1 MQSHVLFKMNSS
13 TTKPGP
19 EPTRAHA
26 LTCYFN
32 SLNVAVLL
40 ALLFLF
46 LPGTV
51 KAQVEISDDFN
62 GGNDVGWTHYTP
74 TTAGGVNPGYTFP
87 TNGSGD
93 LGYEMIGPPLR
104 CEGLLQ
110 RGGSYRSEAYS
121 EFSYSAD
128 FLNYRSEPGS
138 VALFGFRMQAIA
150 PLSSSG
156 NFAVYL
162 PPSRRQKQGLWA
174 NLAFTSEIIST
185 FVDAYR
191 GGAAAVAAFPTNRPL
206 RMAMSAD
213 TTNFFKAEIYDR
225 TDLLEPLVRVNFQDY
240 DHAMNGGGGV
250 HTSGQNFLGWLNT
263 EGGFGLNTRNDF
275 TFDNYHATGLR
286 NTPIGFPGTPQV
298 VNLVPAAQTLFY
310 SIPATNQITF
320 TATTFTAN
328 QINTT
333 TMKLFLNDV
342 DVSSGLSF
350 LEVRDPIVGTH
361 GTNFAVRWNGTL
373 ASNTVYHGQIR
384 ALDTT
389 AKGTTN
395 NWYFDTFTFFNPTN
409 PANTSGFVL
418 IEAEDFNYGGGQFQ
432 DYPLVS
438 GTDDSTSSEQ
448 PLVVAPPANRNTK
461 EIPGPQVNGNGAGY
475 FNGYTPDA
483 SMTPQSYIV
492 GTLEVDYHVNTS
504 NGDTRTSG
512 NDGSRVLQLA
522 WHQYRSADGVIT
534 MQGAKG
540 GGFDTPRSYR
550 SNLVNNASTLSYVPD
565 YIVSDM
571 DAGNWM
577 NYTRTFPNTNYV
589 VYLRAS
595 SEARQDVRLDEVTSG
610 ATTTSQTLAL
620 RGQFLVPNTESWTRW
635 RYVPLTD
642 GAGNVQTLNVAG
654 LRTLRL
660 TANEVRR
667 TSSLIELG
675 DLQLNWMMLV
685 PTSGPVSTGPWIA
698 SAKPSKDSANFDP
711 AGTVK
716 IVILDRGTAVAPGSI
731 QLRFDGVNVT
741 GSATITTTTTEGSGA
756 TVSYVP
762 GLLLPNSPHSLSVVF
777 TNASTTQSNSW
788 NFAVDNLPLIPPG
801 HSLGGA
807 PDTAFT
813 VQVHKATNDV
823 PQTCQATVVLT
834 DPTTGQPTTV
844 SLPIPPIED
853 SIASADR
860 QLAGQII
867 NSDTMS
873 PFVNEADTN
882 GGFNAVSFTAPIINF
897 EQCGGI
903 GGSAAQ
909 DRGFFTVDNGF
920 PDTNFPGILPDVYCS
935 GASTFAPNNFAISA
949 SIKLLLSPGVYRMGV
964 DSEREFKVT
973 TGPST
978 GNELYLGG
986 SEDDPGTYQDGQF
999 EFMVQ
1004 SNGLYRIQVVLE
1016 KAKTQS
1022 NPGWLEWYWVNRTTG
1037 AKDLVKPLVLESAV
1051 TVGGPY
1057 SADLTALIDPG
1068 TKTVTVARSGN
1079 ARFYRLRSTTALTI
1093 GSIALHG
1100 NNVSLTYQ

>member
-1 MQSHVLFKMNSS
+1 MNQKQYLKNPFTIRSRIMRSCNSS
-13 TTKPGP
+13 N
-19 EPTRAHA
+19 
-26 LTCYFN
+26 L
-32 SLNVAVLL
+32 SLLGLGLFFSLFVLP
-40 ALLFLF
+40 F
-46 LPGTV
+46 TV
-51 KAQVEISDDFN
+51 QGQLEISNDFN
-62 GGNDVGWTHYTP
+62 GGNDVGWTHYMP
-74 TTAGGVNPGYTFP
+74 TTAGGANPSYTFP
-87 TNGSGD
+87 AVGSGD
-93 LGYEMIGPPLR
+93 LGYQMIGQPLR

-110 RGGSYRSEAYS
+110 RGGSYRSESYS
-121 EFSYSAD
+121 DFSYSAD

-138 VALFGFRMQAIA
+138 ITLFGFRMQAIA

-206 RMAMSAD
+206 RMAVSGD
-213 TTNFFKAEIYDR
+213 TGNLFKAEIYDR

-240 DHAMNGGGGV
+240 DHTMNGGGGV

-263 EGGFGLNTRNDF
+263 EGGFGLNTSNDF
-275 TFDNYHATGLR
+275 TFDNYHATAVR
-286 NTPIGFPGTPQV
+286 TTPVAYPGVAQV
-298 VNLVPAAQTLFY
+298 VNLKPAPQTLFY
-310 SIPATNQITF
+310 QPPGVGSNITF
-320 TATTFTAN
+320 TVTTFTAN
-328 QINTT
+328 QINTNANA
-333 TMKLFLNDV
+333 MKLFLNDA
-342 DVSSGLSF
+342 DVTTGLLF
-350 LEVRDPIVGTH
+350 TEVVTFPALGSQK
-361 GTNFAVRWNGTL
+361 TNFTVRWNGAL
-373 ASNTVYHGQIR
+373 ATNTIYHGQIQ
-384 ALDTT
+384 ALDTSG
-389 AKGTTN
+389 KGTTN
-395 NWYFDTFTFFNPTN
+395 NFYFDTFTFFNPTN
-409 PANTSGFVL
+409 PANPSKYIL
-418 IEAEDFNYGGGQFQ
+418 IEAEDYNYAGGNYQ
-432 DYPLVS
+432 DSPLVS

-461 EIPGPQVNGNGAGY
+461 EIPGPQVNGSGVGY
-475 FNGYTPDA
+475 FNGYDSYPA
-483 SMTPQSYIV
+483 PQSYIV
-492 GTLEVDYHVNTS
+492 GTPEVDYHVNTG
-504 NGDTRTSG
+504 NPDTRTSG
-512 NDGSRVLQLA
+512 NDGTRVLQLA

-534 MQGAKG
+534 MQGTKG

-565 YIVSDM
+565 YIVADM

-595 SEARQDVRLDEVTSG
+595 SEARQDVRFDEVTG
-610 ATTTSQTLAL
+610 DRTQPNQTTAL

-635 RYVPLTD
+635 RNVPLTD

-667 TSSLIELG
+667 THSLIELG
-675 DLQLNWMMLV
+675 DLQLNWVLLV
-685 PTSGPVSTGPWIA
+685 PTNGPVSTGPWIA

-716 IVILDRGTAVAPGSI
+716 IVILDRGTAVVPGSI
-731 QLRFDGVNVT
+731 QLRFDGVNVM

-756 TVSYVP
+756 TVTYVP

-777 TNASTTQSNSW
+777 ANASTTQSNYW
-788 NFAVDNLPLIPPG
+788 NFTVDNLPSIPPG

-823 PQTCQATVVLT
+823 PQTCQATLVIT
-834 DPTTGQPTTV
+834 DPTTGDPTTV

-882 GGFNAVSFTAPIINF
+882 GGFHAVSFTAPIINF

-903 GGSAAQ
+903 SDYASQ
-909 DRGFFTVDNGF
+909 DSGFFTLDNGF
-920 PDTNFPGILPDVYCS
+920 PDTNFPGILPDVYCN
-935 GASTFAPNNFAISA
+935 GPSTFAPNNFAVSA

-986 SEDDPGTYQDGQF
+986 SEDDPGTYRDGQF
-999 EFMVQ
+999 EFVVQ

-1022 NPGWLEWYWVNRTTG
+1022 NPSWLEWYWVNRTTG
-1037 AKDLVKPLVLESAV
+1037 ARDLVKPLVLESAV
-1051 TVGGPY
+1051 TVAGPY

-1068 TKTVTVARSGN
+1068 AKTVTVPRSGN
-1079 ARFYRLRSTTALTI
+1079 ARFYRLRSSTALTI
-1093 GSIALHG
+1093 SSIASQGG
-1100 NNVSLTYQ
+1100 NVRLTY